1 MELVAAF
8 AVGFSSL
15 TLRSRSLR
23 VKSEHTKNKV
33 ELANENMLSCV
44 FTVPAVARLPLSH
57 SWEKRL
63 NLKEQTPPKRD
74 SASHCSERERS
85 RPTAG
90 TVNTEAANEEEG
102 VTIPPRAEQEGV

>member
-33 ELANENMLSCV
+33 ELANENWERGVHLIFS
-44 FTVPAVARLPLSH
+44 AV
-57 SWEKRL
+57 
-63 NLKEQTPPKRD
+63 
-74 SASHCSERERS
+74 RERS
-85 RPTAG
+85 CPTAG
-90 TVNTEAANEEEG
+90 TVNTEAANEEVG
-102 VTIPPRAEQEGV
+102 VTIPPRAEQESV